1 MKKKKDKFFEKRIAQ
16 KQFETYKA
24 RSYRKYND
32 LKIILVDKVVILVV
46 SYLDLV
52 FCQAFSFF

>member
-1 MKKKKDKFFEKRIAQ
+1 MKKKKDKFFEKRITQ

-32 LKIILVDKVVILVV
+32 LKIIPIDKVAVLIERL
-46 SYLDLV
+46 
-52 FCQAFSFF
+52 FPI